1 MTGLIWFS
9 FSFAYPQYLC
19 SFFFTIV
26 PSLLDLG
33 FRTLTYPT
41 NPPRSGVLSLLS
53 EPSLSYLSKLTVLFV
68 EVLMSDCSVRLV
80 RGCFP
85 RKTCP
90 LVRRNCPDFL
100 SGLRRPDCPVRL
112 SFCPVLKR
120 FRKSRPATNP
130 AVNAE
135 VTCERERDRL
145 TDWLSE
151 PLAWK
156 RPPRKMS
163 HPSNYIL
170 STDSGFSPIAHPS
183 IISKTFH
190 HPTSLPNVPCEEPS
204 SACRS
209 RYLIQNKFLPKPVTS
224 SSFRAALFH
233 SAKPR
238 SPDLINTPYALH
250 HVSRLLRGFFG

>member
-130 AVNAE
+130 AVNRGADLRRGGGE
-135 VTCERERDRL
+135 
-145 TDWLSE
+145 SE
-151 PLAWK
+151 AFTAA
-156 RPPRKMS
+156 S
-163 HPSNYIL
+163 E
-170 STDSGFSPIAHPS
+170 SGRA
-183 IISKTFH
+183 
-190 HPTSLPNVPCEEPS
+190 PCS
-204 SACRS
+204 GA
-209 RYLIQNKFLPKPVTS
+209 
-224 SSFRAALFH
+224 H
-233 SAKPR
+233 SATEQGARRSQHRDSARQGRAEHGIHLRSEAESGAMTGWHYPWPENTRREKYPIPR
-238 SPDLINTPYALH
+238 TRIQTTLSLN
-250 HVSRLLRGFFG
+250 